1 MKRSDRRSG
10 SGNAMPR
17 RNGRAPRVVFPPK
30 IPSDYRVRFTSAA
43 RKARALRKL
52 GVSPDQLA
60 SAPKITP
67 LLRAGGG
74 LKASIRAMRFSQDPV
89 VKCFLEKHDSLGV
102 WARENTPWEAIGLA
116 AGIDLIRLL
125 GAALLAR
132 WEHSM
137 MAGQVIAIF
146 NAPEV
151 MKKRVEYALPSV
163 IT

>member
-1 MKRSDRRSG
+1 
-10 SGNAMPR
+10 
-17 RNGRAPRVVFPPK
+17 
-30 IPSDYRVRFTSAA
+30 
-43 RKARALRKL
+43 
-52 GVSPDQLA
+52 
-60 SAPKITP
+60 
-67 LLRAGGG
+67 
-74 LKASIRAMRFSQDPV
+74 MRFSQDPV
-89 VKCFLEKHDSLGV
+89 VKCFLEKRDSLGV

-151 MKKRVEYALPSV
+151 MKKRVEFAMLPGGWRDRDALEKL
-163 IT
+163 ILGLH